1 MARVRYMTITEFK
14 EHFAEKSAF
23 IKAEV
28 DLSSSDDFPKF
39 YLSLSQSRFIY
50 PRATLTVSGN
60 PSGYSLQL
68 NDDIGYVGSNKSFTK
83 LSSGEPVH
91 FTSWSAL
98 ETFIMN
104 LPDEDRELDLVDYI
118 TDSNDDN
125 DSMSLEELFKRTI
138 QHRDEVDEPPD
149 ESDEPTPAIE
159 EVVNLEEINLP
170 NETTSYPSEQTLC
183 QKLGNEIK
191 GQSLAI
197 ATISHQ
203 IIAHFGKKN
212 PKRPL
217 SFVFYGKPG
226 TGKTEAAKVLGNIMH
241 ALCDPKYGISVTQLN
256 TFDEKHSVS
265 RLIGSPPGY
274 VGYGD
279 ECVFDAVVKN
289 KYMIFVFDEV
299 EKAHPEILKVFMSI
313 LDEGKMASR
322 KELSDKSFEFDFR
335 HCIFIFTSNLNLS
348 SSQPRIGF
356 ASENDVK
363 EIKVTKKGAD
373 ITYNDC
379 VDESVSDLN
388 QQIYTNTEKA
398 RSLFMHSGVL
408 AEIASR
414 FNCFVEFQPLS
425 EMAKLEIL
433 AKMIL
438 HAGFEYGVK
447 LSKIDNGIMQELVNA
462 ASTESGLTVR
472 SYRAI
477 IEGYLASSFAQKG
490 GKSGPEN
497 GSFRLGGTLSH
508 PLLLPAKTAPK
519 QAKSRV

>member
-1 MARVRYMTITEFK
+1 MRVRYMTITQLR
-14 EHFAEKSAF
+14 EHFAENSTF

-28 DLSSSDDFPKF
+28 DKSPTDNFPEF
-39 YLSLSQSRFIY
+39 YLSLSHSSFMY
-50 PRATLTVSGN
+50 PKTALIVSGN
-60 PSGYSLQL
+60 PSRYSLQF
-68 NDDIGYVGSNKSFTK
+68 DTDVGYVGRNESFTK
-83 LSSGEPVH
+83 LSSGNPVH
-91 FTSWSAL
+91 FTSWKAL
-98 ETFIMN
+98 KDFIMH
-104 LPDEDRELDLVDYI
+104 LPDEDHELDLGDYI
-118 TDSNDDN
+118 FDLDD
-125 DSMSLEELFKRTI
+125 DRPKSLEELFRETV
-138 QHRDEVDEPPD
+138 HRDETEEPPD
-149 ESDEPTPAIE
+149 EPDESTPAIE

-170 NETTSYPSEQTLC
+170 DESGSYPNEQTLC

-191 GQSLAI
+191 GQPLAI
-197 ATISHQ
+197 STISHQ
-203 IIAHFGKKN
+203 LVAHFGKKN

-241 ALCDPKYGISVTQLN
+241 TSCDPKYDISITQLN

-274 VGYGD
+274 VGYDD

-289 KYMIFVFDEV
+289 KYMLFVFDEV

-348 SSQPRIGF
+348 SNQPRIGF
-356 ASENDVK
+356 ASEDNVK

-373 ITYNDC
+373 ISYIENS
-379 VDESVSDLN
+379 EEPIEDLN
-388 QQIYTNTEKA
+388 QQIYANTEKA
-398 RSLFMHSGVL
+398 RNLFMHSGVL

-425 EMAKLEIL
+425 EKAKLEIL
-433 AKMIL
+433 VKMIL

-447 LSKIDNGIMQELVNA
+447 LSKIDNGIMQELVNV
-462 ASTESGLTVR
+462 SSSETGLTVR
-472 SYRAI
+472 SYRGI
-477 IEGYLASSFAQKG
+477 IEGYLGSIFAEKG
-490 GKSGPEN
+490 GKSGQETA
-497 GSFRLGGTLSH
+497 SFRLGGTLSH
-508 PLLLPAKTAPK
+508 PLLQPANMPV
-519 QAKSRV
+519 RRLNRRE